1 MRLDCEGRLLDFGD
15 VVDAMTEDTYKHNVE
30 SFRNGMAVY
39 LIFIYFKCTEIL
51 AVLSSKP
58 QGSTGWR
65 YPHKKVMLM
74 RCMLLY

>member
-39 LIFIYFKCTEIL
+39 LIFIYLFQMHRNI
-51 AVLSSKP
+51 SSS
-58 QGSTGWR
+58 Q
-65 YPHKKVMLM
+65 
-74 RCMLLY
+74 